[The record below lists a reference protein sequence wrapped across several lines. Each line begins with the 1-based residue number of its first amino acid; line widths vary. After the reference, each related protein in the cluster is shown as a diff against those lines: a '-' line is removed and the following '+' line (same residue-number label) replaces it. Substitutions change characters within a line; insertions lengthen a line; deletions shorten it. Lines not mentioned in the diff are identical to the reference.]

1 MRPNYHI
8 SLWVATFVILL
19 LSGCSDEYTSGVSVS
34 DGKYHSQLLF
44 NVTQAVTRADSG
56 EDDVR
61 RVDLLIFKAG
71 KLEKK
76 LLNITSFDTSPEG
89 YASVDISMDTEGPR
103 KVYVVANG
111 DNTSWLEALEI
122 DRTTTEDMLAF
133 RTSVLEEMPA
143 SPFVMY
149 GISDDI
155 VFGTMQT
162 SVLCPLYRAVAR
174 IDIQNK
180 SEKFVPLS
188 AKLIR
193 AMSSSVIF
201 SGGPFVES
209 GSKDFESIEAK
220 DGTIRLY
227 TYENASTDSLKATAV
242 EITGDVNG
250 IPLTYTVFLAQEK
263 KLIPLQ
269 RNYRYSIL
277 VNEVKANTLV
287 TTMDVRPWLVGD
299 DINATVSGDRPIVS
313 VDISPSTGIYT
324 EADSTFVIE
333 ETGGLIRFDVKSNAE
348 CDIILTG
355 GWLEKVA
362 ETRASSIDGSFTVE
376 AKVNMEASA
385 RTGEILIFNRISGSA
400 RTFTLTQKEASSQE
414 NRYMVLVVA
423 GQSNASGYDVSVAG
437 PEDVVHPDIFQL
449 SYGRGNIPNMSI
461 IPLTFD
467 AEDIDDATNG
477 YGRNY
482 KGIHL
487 PLAKELLKRL
497 PSGTK
502 ILVVPVSCSATG
514 FKAGRPYGTYDHK
527 EMKPVITAKVLYR
540 WGVES
545 SYCKTLLDR
554 LKYAL
559 DLNTANKFLGFVWCQ
574 GEHDRF
580 NADHH
585 YTEFIKMTD
594 HIFTEMNSG
603 GYGART
609 NYGTF
614 DKRLWYTY
622 SSTRGFMDWYGGK
635 DASVVFSSYKQWN
648 PDGFVHVPYGVPVN
662 PTALG
667 GGDAHFGQ
675 NTFRK
680 IIAPAV
686 AECME
691 ENGALPNG
699 SYATGKRFLP
709 AMTPADANKYG
720 GTLDDEDIKS
730 SLITYFPFT
739 TSTTPESGRARVVS
753 SSGISMVSVSGL
765 TDINGKEMSRQA
777 AQFGRDSH
785 ISLRNSASGNKW
797 SFSFMLK
804 RTGGMDENIQTVLGN
819 SGLASTPF
827 VGFKYYADVQHC
839 AGITEF
845 VTEPSYQNKKL
856 KAVPGLLLNAD
867 QVRSL
872 HDWIHYVVTY
882 DGSKCIVYM
891 NGEEVQNATFSN
903 APASLSNLI
912 LGNNGSSFPGF
923 EGQLMEFFAWDK
935 VLAPATV
942 KKLFLMGYYGF
953 SR

>member
-76 LLNITSFDTSPEG
+76 LLNITSFGTSPEG

-201 SGGPFVES
+201 SGEPFVES

-299 DINATVSGDRPIVS
+299 DINATVSDDRPIVS

-324 EADSTFVIE
+324 EAV
-333 ETGGLIRFDVKSNAE
+333 
-348 CDIILTG
+348 
-355 GWLEKVA
+355 
-362 ETRASSIDGSFTVE
+362 
-376 AKVNMEASA
+376 
-385 RTGEILIFNRISGSA
+385 
-400 RTFTLTQKEASSQE
+400 
-414 NRYMVLVVA
+414 
-423 GQSNASGYDVSVAG
+423 
-437 PEDVVHPDIFQL
+437 
-449 SYGRGNIPNMSI
+449 
-461 IPLTFD
+461 
-467 AEDIDDATNG
+467 
-477 YGRNY
+477 
-482 KGIHL
+482 L
-487 PLAKELLKRL
+487 PLLSRRRE
-497 PSGTK
+497 
-502 ILVVPVSCSATG
+502 
-514 FKAGRPYGTYDHK
+514 
-527 EMKPVITAKVLYR
+527 
-540 WGVES
+540 
-545 SYCKTLLDR
+545 
-554 LKYAL
+554 
-559 DLNTANKFLGFVWCQ
+559 DL
-574 GEHDRF
+574 
-580 NADHH
+580 
-585 YTEFIKMTD
+585 
-594 HIFTEMNSG
+594 
-603 GYGART
+603 
-609 NYGTF
+609 
-614 DKRLWYTY
+614 
-622 SSTRGFMDWYGGK
+622 
-635 DASVVFSSYKQWN
+635 
-648 PDGFVHVPYGVPVN
+648 
-662 PTALG
+662 
-667 GGDAHFGQ
+667 
-675 NTFRK
+675 
-680 IIAPAV
+680 
-686 AECME
+686 
-691 ENGALPNG
+691 
-699 SYATGKRFLP
+699 
-709 AMTPADANKYG
+709 
-720 GTLDDEDIKS
+720 
-730 SLITYFPFT
+730 
-739 TSTTPESGRARVVS
+739 
-753 SSGISMVSVSGL
+753 
-765 TDINGKEMSRQA
+765 
-777 AQFGRDSH
+777 
-785 ISLRNSASGNKW
+785 SAS
-797 SFSFMLK
+797 M
-804 RTGGMDENIQTVLGN
+804 
-819 SGLASTPF
+819 
-827 VGFKYYADVQHC
+827 
-839 AGITEF
+839 
-845 VTEPSYQNKKL
+845 
-856 KAVPGLLLNAD
+856 
-867 QVRSL
+867 
-872 HDWIHYVVTY
+872 
-882 DGSKCIVYM
+882 
-891 NGEEVQNATFSN
+891 
-903 APASLSNLI
+903 
-912 LGNNGSSFPGF
+912 
-923 EGQLMEFFAWDK
+923 
-935 VLAPATV
+935 
-942 KKLFLMGYYGF
+942 
-953 SR
+953 

>member
-1 MRPNYHI
+1 MRTNYHI
-8 SLWVATFVILL
+8 SLWVAILVILL

-44 NVTQAVTRADSG
+44 NVTQAVTRADGG

-76 LLNITSFDTSPEG
+76 LLNITSFGTSPEG
-89 YASVDISMDTEGPR
+89 YASVDISMDTEGTR

-111 DNTSWLEALEI
+111 DNTSWLESLET

-180 SEKFVPLS
+180 SEKFRPLS

-201 SGGPFVES
+201 PGEPFVGS
-209 GSKDFESIEAK
+209 GSKDFESIEAE

-227 TYENASTDSLKATAV
+227 AYENASTDSLKATAV

-299 DINATVSGDRPIVS
+299 DINATVSGDRPLVS

-376 AKVNMEASA
+376 AKVNTEASA
-385 RTGEILIFNRISGSA
+385 RTGKILIFNRISGLA
-400 RTFTLTQKEASSQE
+400 RTFALTQKEASSQE

-423 GQSNASGYDVSVAG
+423 GQSNASGYDASVAG
-437 PEDVVHPDIFQL
+437 PEDAVHPDIFQL
-449 SYGRGNIPNMSI
+449 SYGRGDIPNMSI

-467 AEDIDDATNG
+467 AEDIDDAANG

-502 ILVVPVSCSATG
+502 ILVVPVSCTGTG
-514 FKAGRPYGTYDHK
+514 FKAERPYGTYDHK
-527 EMKPVITAKVLYR
+527 EMKPVITRGVQYR

-559 DLNTANKFLGFVWCQ
+559 DLNAANKFLGFVWCQ
-574 GEHDRF
+574 GEYDRF

-585 YTEFIKMTD
+585 YTEFMKMTD

-622 SSTRGFMDWYGGK
+622 SSTLDFMNWYGEK
-635 DASVVFSSYKQWN
+635 DASVLFGGYKQWN

-662 PTALG
+662 PPGLG
-667 GGDAHFGQ
+667 GGASHFGQ
-675 NTFRK
+675 NTFRT

-686 AECME
+686 AKCME

-699 SYATGKRFLP
+699 PYATGKRFLP
-709 AMTPADANKYG
+709 VVTPEEANRYG
-720 GTLDDEDIKS
+720 GSLNDADIRN
-730 SLITYFPFT
+730 SLAAYFPFK
-739 TSTTPESGRARVVS
+739 TSVKPEIYIGFS
-753 SSGISMVSVSGL
+753 SSVTGVSMVSASGL
-765 TDINGKEMSRQA
+765 TDINGRVQSRQA
-777 AQFGRDSH
+777 AQFTSDSR
-785 ISLRNSASGNKW
+785 ISFELFSFSRW
-797 SFSFMLK
+797 SVSFMLK
-804 RTGGMDENIQTVLGN
+804 RTGGMDENVQTVLGN
-819 SGLASTPF
+819 SGKTSAPF
-827 VGFKYYADVQHC
+827 IGFKYYDNVQHC
-839 AGITEF
+839 ANITEF
-845 VTEPSYQNKKL
+845 VAEPSYQNKKL

-882 DGSKCIVYM
+882 DGSKCVVYM
-891 NGEEVQNATFSN
+891 NGEEVQNATISGV
-903 APASLSNLI
+903 PASTLSNFI

-923 EGQLMEFFAWDK
+923 EGQLMEFFAWGK

-953 SR
+953 SK